1 MSQRYLSQIA
11 HVALYTPKLDES
23 YRYYHDVLGMEET
36 HRDGSS
42 VYLRAWGD
50 LFHHSLK
57 LTEYEHA
64 GLDHAGWRA
73 EGPEELEE
81 LATRLETAGVGEG
94 WVDDEVGHGRAYRY
108 RGPGG
113 HLHEIFWDVTWHEPA
128 EPSVSPSRPTPFE
141 PRGAYVRRLDHV
153 TLNTDGPQ
161 RDREFYCDNLGYRY
175 REGTVLDN
183 GLHVANFISTTAM
196 SHDMGLVMDPDPPR
210 DQGRLSHVAFW
221 LDSREDVLRA
231 ADVYRDAGIEIE
243 FGPGKHGIGENF
255 FLYALE
261 PGGNRVE
268 LYSGGYMIYAP
279 DWGPYEWGPA
289 QFPNSYWQSQSPET
303 LAHGTPAP
311 ERRAETENFVEGAAG

>member
-1 MSQRYLSQIA
+1 MQQRYLSQIA
-11 HVALYTPKLDES
+11 HVSLLTPKLRES
-23 YRYYHDVLGMEET
+23 CVFFRDTLGMQEI
-36 HRDGSS
+36 HRDGDS

-57 LTEYEHA
+57 LTEASHA

-73 EGPEELEE
+73 EGPEELE
-81 LATRLETAGVGEG
+81 AIVNRLEAAGVGDG

-113 HLHEIFWDVTWHEPA
+113 HLHEVFWEVTWHEPTDGTPMA
-128 EPSVSPSRPTPFE
+128 PNRPTRFE

-153 TLNTDGPQ
+153 TLNTSDPR
-161 RDREFYCDNLGYRY
+161 RDRDWYCDTLGYRY

-183 GLHVANFISTTAM
+183 GLQVAAFVATTPL
-196 SHDMGLVMDPDPPR
+196 SHDLGLVLDPTDIR
-210 DQGRLSHVAFW
+210 GRLSHIAFW
-221 LDSREDVLRA
+221 LDNREDVLRA
-231 ADVYRDAGIEIE
+231 ADVYRDAGVDIE

-268 LYSGGYMIYAP
+268 LYSGGYLIYAP
-279 DWGPYEWGPA
+279 DWGPFEWSPS
-289 QFPNSYWQSQSPET
+289 QFPNSYWQAEVPGT
-303 LAHGTPAP
+303 LGDGTPR
-311 ERRAETENFVEGAAG
+311 EAELAADTRG